1 MCKNQK
7 NLENDIQRFN
17 CFVNKTIL
25 GASKDYY
32 RKELEKKRRELRLLD
47 NQSLEEN
54 FEDYLQYSQS
64 FFEIQSAQNAIE
76 FINLCEN
83 LNLFIALKS
92 LSAIEQTVIFFQF
105 SEELTN
111 EETGKALNLHPISV
125 SRIKNRALSKLKKI
139 LKEGDFNE

>member
-7 NLENDIQRFN
+7 NLENEMQRFN
-17 CFVNKTIL
+17 SFVNKTII

-47 NQSLEEN
+47 NQSLEED

-64 FFEIQSAQNAIE
+64 FFEIQSAKNAIE

-83 LNLFIALKS
+83 LSLFIALKS
-92 LSAIEQTVIFFQF
+92 LSAIEQSVIFLQY

-111 EETGKALNLHPISV
+111 EETGKELNLHPISV

-139 LKEGDFNE
+139 LKEGDSNE